1 MLERLNEEIRRN
13 PRRAHLPNAEAY
25 MRLVCALAV
34 ETYEN
39 RLEAH
44 PLRVTAHCRA

>member
-1 MLERLNEEIRRN
+1 MK
-13 PRRAHLPNAEAY
+13 
-25 MRLVCALAV
+25 LVRALAV